1 MSAKLKWSTLLT
13 IARIL
18 PRIKP
23 VLAELVLFAE
33 ALIPDSGNGR
43 EKLERV
49 KQMLEA
55 LWGTLDVARVAFRD
69 AWPAIEA
76 AIAAIVAVFN
86 RKGWPELPK
95 VTPEEPPKLDGGVD
109 E

>member
-1 MSAKLKWSTLLT
+1 MSAKLKWSTLLS

-23 VLAELVLFAE
+23 VLDELVLFAE
-33 ALIPDSGNGR
+33 ALLPGSGNGR

-55 LWGTLDVARVAFRD
+55 LWDTLDVVKVAFKD
-69 AWPAIEA
+69 AWPVIET

-95 VTPEEPPKLDGGVD
+95 VTAEEPPKLDGGVD